1 MCNILIFLKQA
12 KNLVRSRLLTPSNK
26 SVLVSANLGIFL
38 MAFLLVVT
46 MSSISLAN
54 TLITISGH
62 ILDQNGSSIRGA
74 NIILQSQ
81 LNGLDQNVVS
91 DGEGVFYFKN
101 LPEGSYKL
109 IVTAQDFVPIIKNI
123 SLPLSDS
130 QQLELTL
137 FAINSKKVAES
148 PANSVTE
155 VEQLRQQL
163 AQTTQQLNQT
173 NQQVEKL
180 AILVQELQA
189 KINKPENK
197 TDIASVSNDLPVNT
211 TSPTNNISSV
221 VNNNEPVK
229 KRSILAGLIH
239 ANKTQND
246 GQSGQSPQSEDPNS
260 IDKLIKPKSE
270 GGQFSGSQGLFK
282 TDRVKVGGYLGF
294 RYQTRGLDDGIDIQS
309 SVDEENAGMT
319 ATTNFKRSGFVNS
332 RLVLGIAATLAPKL
346 LFNSEI
352 EYEFAGKETEIEQ
365 AYVEYQFHPTFNFR
379 GGVITPPL
387 GRFNIFHDDNLQDIA
402 TRPLVSTFVIPS
414 TYKDAGVGF
423 LGSFN
428 IGKRSKLSYEGYVVN
443 GLRSD
448 EGGEFAREAGLFES
462 KGNNRFFDNNP
473 QKSVVGR
480 LVFSPVIG
488 LELGASGYRGKHD
501 NQGQYDLSIFSYDW
515 KFTRGNFQVIGEYAR
530 AAIER
535 APETDE
541 ELAAK
546 AFLQSLPK
554 GNYTNTFE
562 FIDANINEPIF
573 DKSARS
579 TDGLYLEARY
589 RFRPRWF
596 TSRTTEEGSIAPV
609 FRFDQVNFD
618 RSYKGFSFPL
628 NQRRYS
634 MGLSI
639 RPAEATTFNFT
650 YNFNRKPDLFL
661 RLPDGRPFSPYFTNL
676 GVNSF
681 SFGMAVA
688 F

>member
-1 MCNILIFLKQA
+1 MCNTLIFLKQG
-12 KNLVRSRLLTPSNK
+12 KNLVREISSRFRPSQQIKALSSKLGMSLVLLC
-26 SVLVSANLGIFL
+26 
-38 MAFLLVVT
+38 LL
-46 MSSISLAN
+46 SSSYSLSLALALAN
-54 TLITISGH
+54 ISGH
-62 ILDQNGSSIRGA
+62 LADQNGLPIRGA

-81 LNGLDQNVVS
+81 LIANEQNVVS
-91 DGEGVFYFKN
+91 NGEGMFFFKN
-101 LPEGSYKL
+101 LPEGKYKL
-109 IVTAQDFVPIIKNI
+109 IITAQDYLPIIKTI

-130 QQLELTL
+130 KELDLTL
-137 FAINSKKVAES
+137 STINK
-148 PANSVTE
+148 NSSNTTTSTSE

-163 AQTTQQLNQT
+163 IQTTQQLNQT

-180 AILVQELQA
+180 AALVQQLQA
-189 KINKPENK
+189 KIDKAESKPEETIGLSANVS
-197 TDIASVSNDLPVNT
+197 SVSVASTKP
-211 TSPTNNISSV
+211 V
-221 VNNNEPVK
+221 VNEPAK
-229 KRSILAGLIH
+229 KTGILAGLIH
-239 ANKTQND
+239 SNNPQND
-246 GQSGQSPQSEDPNS
+246 GQSQDPNS
-260 IDKLIKPKSE
+260 IDKLIKPKAE
-270 GGQFSGSQGLFK
+270 GGQFSGSQGLLK

-294 RYQTRGLDDGIDIQS
+294 RYQTRGLDDGVEIQEN
-309 SVDEENAGMT
+309 VDEANAGMT
-319 ATTNFKRSGFVNS
+319 ADTNFKRSGFVNS

-352 EYEFAGKETEIEQ
+352 EYEFAGKEVDIEQ

-379 GGVITPPL
+379 GGVIVPPL
-387 GRFNIFHDDNLQDIA
+387 GRFNLFHDDNLQDIA

-423 LGSFN
+423 LGSVN

-462 KGNNRFFDNNP
+462 KDNNRFFDNNP

-480 LVFSPVIG
+480 LVFSPIIG

-501 NQGQYDLSIFSYDW
+501 NQGRYDLSIFSYDW
-515 KFTRGNFQVIGEYAR
+515 KFTRGDFQVIGEYAR
-530 AAIER
+530 AAIGR
-535 APETDE
+535 APETDQ

-562 FIDANINEPIF
+562 FLDENINEPIF

-579 TDGLYLEARY
+579 TDGLYVEARY

-596 TSRTTEEGSIAPV
+596 TSRTSEEGSIAPV

-618 RSYKGFSFPL
+618 RSYKNFSFPL

-639 RPAEATTFNFT
+639 RPVEATTFNFT

-661 RLPDGRPFSPYFTNL
+661 RLPDGRPFGPYFTNL